1 MTRAQL
7 IKVINVGRAQL
18 GWDDDLYRST
28 LARFGGQPDA
38 DGRVS
43 LKTLDGV
50 QMTALLAHMRS
61 AGFSNNKGQP
71 HNLGVR
77 ARAELT
83 KIEALLTDSGKPWG
97 YADAIL
103 KTQTR
108 GRKQRIAFANEEEL
122 KAVLAA
128 LERHSLRQ
136 LSGALSDALKAE
148 GWTWH
153 DAGIAAELLFGF
165 QQRRRDL
172 TKYTEMMSSV
182 LRWLRGELA
191 PFTPWPRRR

>member
-1 MTRAQL
+1 MNRAQL

-28 LARFGGQPDA
+28 LARFGGTADA

-43 LKTLDGV
+43 LKTLDDG
-50 QMTALLAHMRS
+50 QMTALLAHLRG
-61 AGFSNNKGQP
+61 AGFANNNGKP

-77 ARAELT
+77 GRAQLS
-83 KIEALLTDSGKPWG
+83 KIEALLTDAGKPWA
-97 YADAIL
+97 YAEAIL
-103 KTQTR
+103 RQQTR
-108 GRKQRIAFANEEEL
+108 GRKQKMAFADLDEL
-122 KAVLAA
+122 KAVLVA
-128 LERHSLRQ
+128 LERHALKQ
-136 LSGALSDALKAE
+136 LHAALSDALKQE

-165 QQRRRDL
+165 QARRRDL
-172 TKYTEMMSSV
+172 TRYSQTMSNV

-191 PFTPWPRRR
+191 PCSVWPATR